1 MALKT
6 YNPTTPGQRGL
17 ILVDRSGLWKGGPVK
32 ALTKGQPSKA
42 GRNNTG
48 RITMRR
54 RGGGAKRRYR
64 ILDFKR
70 SKLDVPAKVERIEY
84 DPNRTAFIAL
94 IRYEDGELAYILAPQ
109 RLAVGDSVVAS
120 AKADIRP
127 GNAMPFTGLPIG
139 TIVHNIELKAGKGGQ
154 LARAAGT
161 YGQFVGRDG
170 GYAQIRLSSGELRLV
185 RQECMATV
193 GAVSNPDNGN
203 QNLGKAGRNRH
214 RGIRPSVRGV
224 VMNPVDHPHGG
235 GEGRSS
241 GGRHPVTPWGKP
253 TKGARTRSNRNTDK
267 YIIRSRHA
275 RKKGR

>member
-1 MALKT
+1 MDRVGVTGRPDPAERLQETAEMALKT

-84 DPNRTAFIAL
+84 DPNRTASSRSFVTRTASWPTSWP
-94 IRYEDGELAYILAPQ
+94 RSVWRSVTVSWRQPRPTSGPATRCRSRDCRSAP
-109 RLAVGDSVVAS
+109 SCTTS
-120 AKADIRP
+120 NSRP
-127 GNAMPFTGLPIG
+127 
-139 TIVHNIELKAGKGGQ
+139 
-154 LARAAGT
+154 ARAVSLREQREPTDNLLGGTADTPRSACLGRVAAGAA
-161 YGQFVGRDG
+161 GMHG
-170 GYAQIRLSSGELRLV
+170 
-185 RQECMATV
+185 TV

-224 VMNPVDHPHGG
+224 
-235 GEGRSS
+235 
-241 GGRHPVTPWGKP
+241 
-253 TKGARTRSNRNTDK
+253 
-267 YIIRSRHA
+267 
-275 RKKGR
+275 